1 MATYS
6 VFSTEAE
13 LRYRIRSDYGLTE
26 AKIDQNSLTVSLKG
40 KDLVKVDLHKV
51 SIDCEKTQMIAVDD
65 YDLAKIDHAED
76 NLNLLYLIIKSN
88 DVKDLD
94 IIPTSIN
101 FTYKDRYAVKVTS
114 RSINDLT
121 IKDLKTSQFEV
132 VTLPHHSEIFEI
144 LDRNIKEFAK

>member
-13 LRYRIRSDYGLTE
+13 LRYRIRSDFGLTE
-26 AKIDQNSLTVSLKG
+26 AKIDQDSLTVSLKG
-40 KDLVKVDLHKV
+40 KELVKVDLHKV

-65 YDLAKIDHAED
+65 YDLARVDHAED
-76 NLNLLYLIIKSN
+76 NLNLLYLISKSD

-94 IIPTSIN
+94 ISPTSIN
-101 FTYKDRYAVKVTS
+101 FTYKDRYAAKVMS
-114 RSINDLT
+114 RSIDDLM

-132 VTLPHHSEIFEI
+132 VTLTHYSRIFEI
-144 LDRNIKEFAK
+144 LDKNIKELF

>member
-26 AKIDQNSLTVSLKG
+26 AKINQDSLTVSLKG

-51 SIDCEKTQMIAVDD
+51 SISCEKTQMIAVDD
-65 YDLAKIDHAED
+65 YDLARVDHAED
-76 NLNLLYLIIKSN
+76 NLNLLYLISKSD

-94 IIPTSIN
+94 ISPTSIN
-101 FTYKDRYAVKVTS
+101 FTYKDRYDVKVMP
-114 RSINDLT
+114 RSIDDLM
-121 IKDLKTSQFEV
+121 IKDLKSSQFEL
-132 VTLPHHSEIFEI
+132 VTLPHFSRIFEI
-144 LDRNIKEFAK
+144 LDKNIKEFAK

>member
-26 AKIDQNSLTVSLKG
+26 AKINQDSLTVSLKG

-51 SIDCEKTQMIAVDD
+51 SISCEKTQMIAVDD
-65 YDLAKIDHAED
+65 YDLARVDHAED
-76 NLNLLYLIIKSN
+76 NLNLLYLISKSD

-94 IIPTSIN
+94 ISPTSIN
-101 FTYKDRYAVKVTS
+101 FTYKDRYDVKVMP
-114 RSINDLT
+114 RSIDDLM
-121 IKDLKTSQFEV
+121 IKDLKSSQFEL
-132 VTLPHHSEIFEI
+132 VTLPHFSRIFEI
-144 LDRNIKEFAK
+144 LDKNIKELF

>member
-13 LRYRIRSDYGLTE
+13 LRYRVRSDYGLTE
-26 AKIDQNSLTVSLKG
+26 AKIDQDSLTVSLKG
-40 KDLVKVDLHKV
+40 KELVKVDLHKV

-76 NLNLLYLIIKSN
+76 NLNLLYLISKSN

-94 IIPTSIN
+94 IAPTSID
-101 FTYKDRYAVKVTS
+101 FIYKDRYAVKVMT
-114 RSINDLT
+114 RSTDDLM
-121 IKDLKTSQFEV
+121 IKDLTTSEFEI
-132 VTLPHHSEIFEI
+132 VTLPHFSQIFEI
-144 LDRNIKEFAK
+144 LDKNIKELF